1 MVLRYIEIFYWKFC
15 IRRDISGWCP
25 RTWQQEL
32 KELMSLKINI
42 IYSANNYLFKLTIET
57 VEKGVKY
64 VQIKQ

>member
-1 MVLRYIEIFYWKFC
+1 M
-15 IRRDISGWCP
+15 P
-25 RTWQQEL
+25 WQQEL